1 MSGMKTVVATEKVR
15 KKRTRFGEVMHRL
28 SKNKGAMAGLA
39 IIAILVLIAVFADV
53 LFDYENQVIA
63 MNISDRLQGPSWEH
77 PFGTDEKGRDMFIRI
92 LYGSR
97 YSLAIGAVAVLIAL
111 AAGMVLGAVAGYY
124 GGAIEEIIMR
134 VTDIF
139 ASVPYMLMAIVVIS
153 VLGSST
159 LNLMIAVGVTS
170 IPAFVRITRA
180 SVLTVRNQEYL
191 EAAKA
196 IGRTNKA
203 IILFHILP
211 NCLSPIIVQVTL
223 RIASAIISAS
233 GLSFLGLGVPK
244 PSPEWGS
251 LLSAGRGFI
260 RDSGYLTLFPG
271 LVIMITVMA
280 FNLLGDG
287 LRDALDPKLKERK
300 GG

>member
-1 MSGMKTVVATEKVR
+1 MPVAKTK
-15 KKRTRFGEVMHRL
+15 KKRGRAGMVLRL
-28 SKNKGAMAGLA
+28 LRGNKGAMLGLV
-39 IIAILVLIAVFADV
+39 IISALVFISVFADV
-53 LFDYENQVIA
+53 LFDYETQVVM
-63 MNISDRLQGPSWEH
+63 MNVAERLQGPSRAH
-77 PFGTDEKGRDMFIRI
+77 PLGTDDMGRDMLVRI
-92 LYGSR
+92 LYGAR
-97 YSLAIGAVAVLIAL
+97 YSLAIGAVSVLIAL
-111 AAGMVLGAVAGYY
+111 AAGVLLGAVAGYY
-124 GGAIEEIIMR
+124 GGATEEIIMR
-134 VTDIF
+134 ATDIF
-139 ASVPYMLMAIVVIS
+139 ASVPYMLMAIVIVS

-170 IPAFVRITRA
+170 VPAFVRITRA

-191 EAAKA
+191 EAARA
-196 IGRTNKA
+196 IGRTNSS
-203 IILFHILP
+203 IIVGHVLP

-260 RDSGYLTLFPG
+260 RDYGYLTLFPG
-271 LVIMITVMA
+271 LAIMITVLA

-287 LRDALDPKLKERK
+287 LRDALDPKLKKR
-300 GG
+300 

>member
-1 MSGMKTVVATEKVR
+1 MEGVQVKKTK
-15 KKRTRFGEVMHRL
+15 KKRSQFQEVMHRL
-28 SKNKGAMAGLA
+28 RKNKGAMIGLV
-39 IIAILVLIAVFADV
+39 IVLVLVFIAVFADV

-63 MNISDRLQGPSWEH
+63 QNISERLQGPSWEH
-77 PFGTDEKGRDMFIRI
+77 PFGTDEMGRDMFVRI
-92 LYGSR
+92 LYGTR
-97 YSLAIGAVAVLIAL
+97 YSLAIGAMAVLIAL
-111 AAGMVLGAVAGYY
+111 VFGMVLGAIAGYY
-124 GGAIEEIIMR
+124 GGVIEEIIMR
-134 VTDIF
+134 GTDIF
-139 ASVPYMLMAIVVIS
+139 ASVPYMLMAIVIIS

-159 LNLMIAVGVTS
+159 LNLMIAVGITS

-196 IGRTNKA
+196 IGRTNRA
-203 IILFHILP
+203 IIFHHVIP

-251 LLSAGRGFI
+251 LLSAGRGYI
-260 RDSGYLTLFPG
+260 RDYGYLTLFPG
-271 LVIMITVMA
+271 LIIMITVLA

-287 LRDALDPKLKERK
+287 LRDALDPKLKERR